1 MAADEPVLAMGMMN
15 EAQVM
20 RRTGRDA
27 ITDFFRRK
35 SLYDLMRSS
44 GKVVVFDVN
53 IPIQLAFYALLE
65 HDLPA
70 APLWNSATRQF
81 VGLLSVTD
89 FIDILRHY
97 HRRGIPMDELSA
109 RTIGEVMS
117 DADGRRMQ
125 HSVFLGTTVDSDIFS
140 CVNLMQLNRHRFLP
154 VVPPGES
161 RVTAVVSYYDILRY
175 LVGQFR
181 EQRRLFEDSV
191 FDLGIGTW
199 GEACLTAP
207 QGAKLV
213 DVLDTLERADVSAI
227 PVVDAFGKVVGIYS
241 RSDITFLATATDAE
255 SVIAN
260 LDLTIGQLA
269 ELSSGD
275 AVASRERLHTC
286 SPRASLQSVFEL
298 FADISFQRLVA
309 VDDATGKCVG
319 VITARDLVSY
329 FCRP

>member
-1 MAADEPVLAMGMMN
+1 
-15 EAQVM
+15 
-20 RRTGRDA
+20 
-27 ITDFFRRK
+27 
-35 SLYDLMRSS
+35 
-44 GKVVVFDVN
+44 VN

-65 HDLPA
+65 HGMLRSFIISFSIFHPPDPIFCGPDMPA
-70 APLWNSATRQF
+70 APLWDSSSRQF
-81 VGLLSVTD
+81 VGLMSVTD

-125 HSVFLGTTVDSDIFS
+125 HSIFLGTTVESDIYS
-140 CVNLMQLNRHRFLP
+140 CVSLMQLNCHRFLP

-161 RVTAVVSYYDILRY
+161 RVTAVVSYYDILRC

-199 GEACLTAP
+199 GKNCLTAP
-207 QGAKLV
+207 QSAKLV
-213 DVLDTLERADVSAI
+213 EVLDTLERADVSAI
-227 PVVDAFGKVVGIYS
+227 PVVDAAGKVVGIYS

-269 ELSSGD
+269 ELKSSD
-275 AVASRERLHTC
+275 ALASRERLHTC

-298 FADISFQRLVA
+298 FAEMAFQRLVA
-309 VDDATGKCVG
+309 VDDTSGECVG
-319 VITARDLVSY
+319 IITSRDLVTY
-329 FCRP
+329 FCSP